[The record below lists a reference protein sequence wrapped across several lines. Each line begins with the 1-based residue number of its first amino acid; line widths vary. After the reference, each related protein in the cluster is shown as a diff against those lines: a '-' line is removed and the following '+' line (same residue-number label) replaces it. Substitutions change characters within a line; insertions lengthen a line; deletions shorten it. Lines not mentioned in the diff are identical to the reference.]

1 MTTNDILELVRAGFT
16 KEEIF
21 TLAGAQPAPEQKQP
35 EQKPE
40 EKQPEQKQPEE
51 KQPKQ
56 KQPEEKQPE
65 QKQPA
70 PQQYDMLGQILE
82 KLDQTA
88 EQMRDLAI
96 KQSQQPPKETAD
108 DILAAIIRPPQ
119 KKE

>member
-21 TLAGAQPAPEQKQP
+21 TLAGAQPAPEQKP
-35 EQKPE
+35 EEKPE
-40 EKQPEQKQPEE
+40 EKQPEQ
-51 KQPKQ
+51 
-56 KQPEEKQPE
+56 KQPE

-70 PQQYDMLGQILE
+70 PQQYDMLGTILD
-82 KLDQTA
+82 KLDKAAQ
-88 EQMRDLAI
+88 QMQELAI

-108 DILAAIIRPPQ
+108 DILAAIIRPPK